1 MSDNRQVEAN
11 YELSKYNSHTAV
23 INKAY
28 CDKNG
33 YDFIYYVPH
42 LNESTDVYNCLN
54 PITGNTR
61 HASWSKLLSTKKA
74 LQLDY
79 DYVVYIDSDCI
90 FKNFDKKLEYYI
102 ESNNN
107 KSLIFLNDK
116 PWSVDKPCAGFYICK
131 SCPETLG
138 IINDWYLSS
147 EFPHKD
153 KEHAWEQVSL
163 HSFYKTL
170 SIGIAD
176 EWMFKEVNGQFL
188 RHIGSYEDKHFKNR
202 GLYFKKFIDDN
213 KISYLIDKIH
223 VERFNTYEIYPNSF
237 NVLIAT
243 VGRPTLQ
250 NMLDSLSPQLSPK
263 DCLTLVFDGHSK
275 IPLEFNFSN
284 FKCKVVKFCEPIA
297 LGYWGHG
304 IRNKYAALIKKRDF
318 IMHADDDDMY
328 DPDAFKVVRNICID
342 RSTLYVFKMKLSES
356 FVFPEKHTV
365 RENNIGTPLG
375 VIPYELN
382 NKGVWLYRY
391 GGDGSFYEQIAHQNK
406 NIIYS
411 NFPFYNVRPHAW
423 KKPQP
428 VIVSN
433 SKLLEETGKQL
444 AKQIKFFGGK
454 LNLL

>member
-1 MSDNRQVEAN
+1 MSDNRPLEEN

-90 FKNFDKKLEYYI
+90 FKNFDKKLEDYI
-102 ESNNN
+102 EGN
-107 KSLIFLNDK
+107 KDKPIIFFNDK
-116 PWSVDKPCAGFYICK
+116 PQSYEKPCAGFYICK
-131 SCPETLG
+131 SCPESLA
-138 IINDWYLSS
+138 IINDWYLCS
-147 EFPHKD
+147 EFPDKD
-153 KEHAWEQVSL
+153 KAHAWEQTPL
-163 HSFYKTL
+163 QLFYKQL
-170 SIGIAD
+170 NVAIID

-188 RHIGSYEDKHFKNR
+188 RHISSYEDKHFKNR

-223 VERFNTYEIYPNSF
+223 VEKFNTNEI
-237 NVLIAT
+237 A
-243 VGRPTLQ
+243 
-250 NMLDSLSPQLSPK
+250 
-263 DCLTLVFDGHSK
+263 SK
-275 IPLEFNFSN
+275 TFMMIPH
-284 FKCKVVKFCEPIA
+284 V
-297 LGYWGHG
+297 
-304 IRNKYAALIKKRDF
+304 
-318 IMHADDDDMY
+318 
-328 DPDAFKVVRNICID
+328 
-342 RSTLYVFKMKLSES
+342 
-356 FVFPEKHTV
+356 
-365 RENNIGTPLG
+365 
-375 VIPYELN
+375 
-382 NKGVWLYRY
+382 
-391 GGDGSFYEQIAHQNK
+391 
-406 NIIYS
+406 
-411 NFPFYNVRPHAW
+411 W

-433 SKLLEETGKQL
+433 KLLEEIGKQL
-444 AKQIKFFGGK
+444 SKQIKFFGGK